1 MLLRLCKGISC
12 SHDCRSY
19 IPELLPKFVSLLADA
34 ERTGN
39 YEMVRLE
46 VWGCV
51 GRVGGLL
58 GEVSRSDLWV
68 RLVACMHG
76 GKRCGSHRLVLQ
88 P

>member
-1 MLLRLCKGISC
+1 MLLLLYKDMRC
-12 SHDCRSY
+12 SHVRRSY

-51 GRVGGLL
+51 GRVGRPPAGWKVD
-58 GEVSRSDLWV
+58 GRSWIL
-68 RLVACMHG
+68 M
-76 GKRCGSHRLVLQ
+76 CG
-88 P
+88 